1 MSRGV
6 SSSAVDKV
14 LESTAQGPRPGADL
28 RSKNVRNL
36 ERAAGRRHK
45 LRFAYSRTI
54 RRTLLPF
61 VAGFAT
67 CAWMGFMKKPPEI
80 VVKKV
85 VRKKKPPAPTGP
97 IIEEL
102 PDENPVVPTMAGAPG
117 EETKLVLVVNE
128 ELKMG
133 AGKVAAQCCHATL
146 AVYQSLEGRHRNVL
160 RQWEA
165 EGQKKIALKCKTTAQ
180 LRELAAKA
188 ECARIPS
195 YLVADAGR
203 TQVAAGA
210 HTVLAVGPAP
220 ESVINAITG
229 ELRLL

>member
-102 PDENPVVPTMAGAPG
+102 PGREPRGKPTMSGAPG

-133 AGKVAAQCCHATL
+133 AGKVAAQCRHATL
-146 AVYQSLEGRHRNVL
+146 AVYQSS
-160 RQWEA
+160 
-165 EGQKKIALKCKTTAQ
+165 K
-180 LRELAAKA
+180 
-188 ECARIPS
+188 
-195 YLVADAGR
+195 DA
-203 TQVAAGA
+203 TE
-210 HTVLAVGPAP
+210 T
-220 ESVINAITG
+220 S
-229 ELRLL
+229 